1 MVPAALENVDKACDV
16 TFDIGI
22 RIGDGV
28 TYACLGGEV
37 NNGIEGRGDG
47 R

>member
-22 RIGDGV
+22 RIGYGV
-28 TYACLGGEV
+28 SYTRLGSEV

-47 R
+47 